1 MAHISVAA
9 AAIGETVSRKQPLL
23 RKRHFGR
30 SLIAKFILISA
41 PIIMLC
47 NAVFLHLYSDYRRE
61 IMLEELATE
70 VAAVTVRTAQALKT
84 SLQKGDLVLGRTL
97 IDWLAGHPE
106 IICSEVWDASG
117 RRVIA
122 WPGLGCDRIEEEGIL
137 FTRDIKRRGDAIGKL
152 RIEYRDTLVEDK
164 LEKEIL
170 YIVVSLVF
178 SAAVAFSFTIIAHI
192 LTIGRP
198 LSRLLSSIR
207 TVAHA
212 GKREPVTW
220 NSRDELGTVIDAY
233 NHMTEAEARRRTQLN
248 EANVGLK
255 SEIAERMRTEKTL
268 KETQAQLIQ
277 ASKMEALGTLAGG
290 IAHEINTPIQ

>member
-97 IDWLAGHPE
+97 IDGLAGHPE